1 MNKNFNGMNK
11 IKKFLNS
18 PYSFIFA
25 LILGVV
31 MAVGGSVW
39 ATSVGTNV
47 SVTGT
52 LTIGGATITHS
63 VAATTS
69 ILADGANSW
78 AIATSSAN
86 IPFVKYNTSTYR
98 IGISTTTPGATFTVG
113 GAGNIYA
120 LATHGI
126 FSGDAIK
133 RIEDSV
139 IERIFITDSISYCA
153 ILAPAVPKFVIVSVA
168 ELLGEAILR
177 IHLNKS
183 VSSLFEEA

>member
-1 MNKNFNGMNK
+1 
-11 IKKFLNS
+11 
-18 PYSFIFA
+18 
-25 LILGVV
+25 

-120 LATHGI
+120 LGGLGVGVATTT
-126 FSGDAIK
+126 SGNFEITGSAQIGNDLSLADVLTVLGSVTLG
-133 RIEDSV
+133 DS
-139 IERIFITDSISYCA
+139 
-153 ILAPAVPKFVIVSVA
+153 
-168 ELLGEAILR
+168 
-177 IHLNKS
+177 
-183 VSSLFEEA
+183 